1 MMDRARVVEADLPG
15 GGERAHRRRSQ
26 FSLKLSTFN
35 FSSARPVFRP
45 SKVPDSL
52 YLFFCSQN
60 SPNADMSRYYP
71 TQSRGTVFPYEDF
84 NADADCEALKAAMKG
99 FGTDEQAIID
109 IIAKRSI
116 EQRLQLVD
124 QYKTMYGE
132 DLIDSL
138 KSELGGNF
146 ESAVVALMT
155 SLPNFYAKQVKKAL
169 DGMGTD
175 EDALA
180 EILGSLSNY
189 GIKAISQAYKQQY
202 ESDMDEDI
210 KGDTSGSFRKL
221 MVALC
226 AANRDESA
234 DVDEEAAA
242 ADAQELIDAGEAQ
255 WGTEESTFNKILVA
269 RSYAHLRAVCRKYE
283 ELAGRDIEEAIKSET
298 SGATEA
304 GYLAIIKCVKNKRRF
319 FAEKLEESMAGMGTN
334 DRTLIRII
342 VGRSEIDLGDIKEE
356 YKSLY
361 DTPLEE
367 RIMSDCQSGFKGIL
381 VGLVGF
387 GL

>member
-1 MMDRARVVEADLPG
+1 
-15 GGERAHRRRSQ
+15 
-26 FSLKLSTFN
+26 
-35 FSSARPVFRP
+35 
-45 SKVPDSL
+45 
-52 YLFFCSQN
+52 
-60 SPNADMSRYYP
+60 MSRYYP

-155 SLPNFYAKQVKKAL
+155 SLPNFYARQVKKAL

-189 GIKAISQAYKQQY
+189 GIKAIAQAYKQQFD
-202 ESDMDEDI
+202 SDMDEDI

-242 ADAQELIDAGEAQ
+242 SDAQELIDAGEAQ

-269 RSYAHLRAVCRKYE
+269 RSYAHLRAVCKKYE

-356 YKSLY
+356 YANLY
-361 DTPLEE
+361 GTPLEE
-367 RIMSDCQSGFKGIL
+367 RIMNDCSGEFKSLLVAVVGI
-381 VGLVGF
+381 GS
-387 GL
+387 